1 MLRRSSR
8 PGVEVVLQRF
18 VGDTEL
24 LGIVIGK
31 ARIRRESESEREYG
45 WPEYHRVSAPVFVFF
60 LGYIVYWY
68 LQGGVRF
75 PALGAIRFEFLMG
88 AALFALA
95 IPAYFTNPNRER
107 SGVGVWVALLFALIV
122 MMVWFSYAPEI
133 SYLVFIDRVVKFA
146 LLGFFIAA
154 FVTTPSRL
162 GWFIGAFLFA
172 CLKMGQEGFLGTITG
187 SLIWENQGIPRLHGS
202 TPNYTHP
209 NSFSGMA
216 LGCLPFVLYFYRI
229 VPWYLRLVLLIQL
242 VFMLNIILFTGSRTG
257 YVALIIGIGFLA
269 WKAENRKRA
278 FLVLLIAGFAAV
290 PFIPQ
295 DYIGRAR
302 SVFTQ
307 EEVEGRSIEARKE
320 ILEDAVRIFVDNPLG
335 VGVHAFP
342 MVRQDRFGR
351 SQDTHNLYLEVAT
364 NLGIQG
370 LIVFSGFVLA
380 LLRILSRLAVSID
393 RQIKLVEQVL
403 SRPPPASENINCL
416 RGHLRDLQ
424 VMRATCRAVYVF
436 LIIRLGL
443 GLFGMDL
450 YEIYWW
456 FALGTTVAIWN
467 VNVVARR
474 RTDMLRDSADLIE
487 GECSEVG
494 TAAVRS
500 ISEPTKDLSVS
511 ASSIFS
517 SRRGADG

>member
-1 MLRRSSR
+1 M
-8 PGVEVVLQRF
+8 
-18 VGDTEL
+18 
-24 LGIVIGK
+24 LGIVIRQ
-31 ARIRRESESEREYG
+31 ARIQRESEREYG
-45 WPEYHRVSAPVFVFF
+45 WPEYHWVSVPIFVFF

-68 LQGGVRF
+68 LQGSVRF

-107 SGVGVWVALLFALIV
+107 SGVGVWVVLLFALIV
-122 MMVWFSYAPEI
+122 IMVWFSYAPEI

-154 FVTTPSRL
+154 FVTTPGRL

-216 LGCLPFVLYFYRI
+216 VGCLPFVLYFYRI
-229 VPWYLRLVLLIQL
+229 VPWYLRLALLVQI

-380 LLRILSRLAVSID
+380 LLRILSRLAASID
-393 RQIKLVEQVL
+393 RQIELVEQVL
-403 SRPPPASENINCL
+403 SRPPPANATDRSRE
-416 RGHLRDLQ
+416 HLRDLRI
-424 VMRATCRAVYVF
+424 MRATCKAVYIF

-487 GECSEVG
+487 GECGEVG
-494 TAAVRS
+494 ADPGPAVRS
-500 ISEPTKDLSVS
+500 ISEPTKDLPVS